1 MTKPK
6 YDLSNLGGQPKDWIQ
21 REHEKSLQPG
31 LGLKGGL
38 LVVAMLASVLLTLG
52 ALLWGA
58 FRLL

>member
-38 LVVAMLASVLLTLG
+38 LVAAMIASVLITLG

-58 FRLL
+58 IRLL